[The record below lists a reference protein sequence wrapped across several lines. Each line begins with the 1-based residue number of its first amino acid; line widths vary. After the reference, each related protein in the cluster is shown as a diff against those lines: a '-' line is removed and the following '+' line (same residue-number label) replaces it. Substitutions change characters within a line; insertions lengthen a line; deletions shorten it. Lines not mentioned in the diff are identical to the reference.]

1 MVLVSFWL
9 GKKYYPIPYDVPKIV
24 LNISIFLGLWV
35 LSMVLETGNDYIDY
49 TLKTSLL
56 IAYIIW
62 NVWKEGLLKRLNFGS

>member
-1 MVLVSFWL
+1 
-9 GKKYYPIPYDVPKIV
+9 
-24 LNISIFLGLWV
+24 
-35 LSMVLETGNDYIDY
+35 MVLETGNDYIDY